1 MAYTE
6 KFQHLAD
13 LAMSQVASVEPTQV
27 NTLIAQGAIA
37 LDIRDK
43 EEYEA
48 DHLEGS
54 LHVSRGKLE
63 MNIEG
68 LIPDLNTLVLCY
80 CNANNRGALSANTLR
95 QMGYNNVRYIAG
107 GLKACR
113 ALVWLKNF
121 RLNRYTHE
129 LLCNGAVRLNRLGYS
144 TSCRGLVDPFR
155 IYNRYKAFHE
165 FGE

>member
-13 LAMSQVASVEPTQV
+13 LAMSQVAGVDPAQV
-27 NTLIAQGAIA
+27 NALVAQGAVA

-43 EEYEA
+43 EEHDA
-48 DHLEGS
+48 DHIAGS

-68 LIPDLNTLVLCY
+68 LIPDLNTMVLCY

-95 QMGYNNVRYIAG
+95 HMGYTNARYIAG
-107 GLKACR
+107 GLKAYR
-113 ALVWLKNF
+113 AM
-121 RLNRYTHE
+121 
-129 LLCNGAVRLNRLGYS
+129 A
-144 TSCRGLVDPFR
+144 
-155 IYNRYKAFHE
+155 
-165 FGE
+165 